1 MTKSP
6 KSAAMSLKAMFSIL
20 SAVTIV
26 AICGLAVVWFMYKAT
41 TDELKRATESRYT
54 SFLLASELRQSSD
67 DLTRLA
73 RTYSV
78 TGDARYEAQY
88 NAIVEIRDGRRP
100 RPLNP
105 ERIYW
110 DFVAVDGA
118 KPRPDGAARPL
129 TALMREAGFTE
140 AELQK
145 LAQAERLSNN
155 LVKLETTAMNAV
167 KGLFADA
174 AGAFTVRREPN
185 LELARN
191 LLHSPDYHRLKAEI
205 MRPVDE
211 FFTLLDERTAGAVAT
226 ANARA
231 AWLGALSTILMASV
245 ALVLLVTGGLLLA
258 RVMRPIDRMATA
270 MNAMASGDLSV
281 TVRGAERRDEVGRM
295 AKALAVFRQN
305 ALDVRRLEEEKVEQE
320 ARAEAEKRAAMNVLS
335 ASFEAEVMGV
345 VNNVSAAAAQLQQSA
360 SVMSSAASETNLQS
374 MTVSAASEQ
383 ASANVSTVAAAAEE
397 LSATIR
403 DIGAQVAA
411 STRASAEAAGQARM
425 AGEVVGGL
433 STAAQR
439 IGEVIGLINT
449 IAAQTNLLALNATIE
464 AARAGEAGKGFAVV
478 ASEVKSLAAQT
489 AKATDEISSQVTAV
503 QAATDEVVK
512 VINRVTETIR
522 QVDEVSVIIAAAME
536 EQGAATNEIARNVQ
550 QAAAGTQEVSANIVS
565 VKRAAAETGDAAGEI
580 LGASNNLTVQ
590 ATALRQQVE
599 SFVQRVKAA

>member
-1 MTKSP
+1 MTRNP
-6 KSAAMSLKAMFSIL
+6 KSATISLKALFSIL

-26 AICGLAVVWFMYKAT
+26 SIAGLAVVWFMYKST

-78 TGDARYEAQY
+78 TGDARYEEQY
-88 NAIVEIRDGRRP
+88 NAIIEIRDGKRP

-110 DFVAVDGA
+110 DFMAADGV

-155 LVKLETTAMNAV
+155 LVKLEVTAMNAV
-167 KGLFADA
+167 KGRFADA
-174 AGAFTVRREPN
+174 SGAFTMRGEPN

-205 MRPVDE
+205 MRPVDA
-211 FFTLLDERTAGAVAT
+211 FFTLLDERTAGAVAA

-231 AWLGALSTILMASV
+231 AWLGTLSTTLMGLV
-245 ALVLLVTGGLLLA
+245 GLVLLVTGGLLLV
-258 RVMRPIDRMATA
+258 RVMRPIDHMAAT

-281 TVRGAERRDEVGRM
+281 TVRGAERRDEIGRM
-295 AKALAVFRQN
+295 AEALAVFRQN
-305 ALDVRRLEEEKVEQE
+305 ALDVKRLEDDKVERE
-320 ARAEAEKRAAMNVLS
+320 ARAEAEKRAAMHALS
-335 ASFEAEVMGV
+335 DSFEAEVMGV
-345 VNNVSAAAAQLQQSA
+345 VHGVSAAAAQLQQSA
-360 SVMSSAASETNLQS
+360 SAMSVAAGETNLQS
-374 MTVSAASEQ
+374 MAVSAASEE
-383 ASANVSTVAAAAEE
+383 ASTNVSTVAAAAEE

-403 DIGAQVAA
+403 DIGAQIA
-411 STRASAEAAGQARM
+411 SSTKASAEAAGQARM

-433 STAAQR
+433 SSAAQR

-449 IAAQTNLLALNATIE
+449 IASQTNLLALNATIE

-478 ASEVKSLAAQT
+478 ASEVKNLAAQT

-503 QAATDEVVK
+503 QAATDEVVR

-522 QVDEVSVIIAAAME
+522 QVDEVSIIIASAME

-550 QAAAGTQEVSANIVS
+550 QAAAGTQEVSANITS
-565 VKRAAAETGDAAGEI
+565 VKRSAAETGDAAGEI
-580 LGASNNLTVQ
+580 LGASNNLAVQ
-590 ATALRQQVE
+590 AAALRQQVE
-599 SFVQRVKAA
+599 SFVQRVRAA

>member
-26 AICGLAVVWFMYKAT
+26 AICALAVVWFMYKAT

-205 MRPVDE
+205 MRPVDA

-305 ALDVRRLEEEKVEQE
+305 ALDVRRLEEEKIEQE

-335 ASFEAEVMGV
+335 ASFEADVMGV

-433 STAAQR
+433 SAAAQR

-478 ASEVKSLAAQT
+478 AAEVKSLAAQT

-550 QAAAGTQEVSANIVS
+550 QAAAGTQEVSANITS

-580 LGASNNLTVQ
+580 LGASNNLAVQ

>member
-26 AICGLAVVWFMYKAT
+26 AICALAVVWFMYKAT

-174 AGAFTVRREPN
+174 AGAFTVRRDPN

-305 ALDVRRLEEEKVEQE
+305 ALDVRRLEEEKIEQE

-335 ASFEAEVMGV
+335 ASFEADVMGV

-433 STAAQR
+433 SAAAQR

-478 ASEVKSLAAQT
+478 AAEVKSLAAQT

-512 VINRVTETIR
+512 VIDRVTETIR

-550 QAAAGTQEVSANIVS
+550 QAAAGTQEVSANIIS

-580 LGASNNLTVQ
+580 LGASNNLTAQ